1 MMGDFSPDVFS
12 PADRGGSV
20 ADGGLVLTLT
30 SGKGG
35 VGKTTTTANLGAAL
49 AMAGQRV
56 IVVDADIGLRNL
68 DIVMGLESRVV
79 YNLVDVIEGRC
90 SLHES
95 LVRDKRVDE
104 LYLLPSSQTRDK
116 TAIAPD
122 QMMTLCEELRAIADF
137 VLVDS
142 PAGIE
147 LGFQNAIAAASE
159 VIIVTTPEVSALRDA
174 DKVIYLLERDM
185 NIKARLV
192 INRYNPRLV
201 RRKEMITR
209 NDILSILSI
218 DLLGIVPED
227 DQITVSAN
235 KGWPVALERKKI
247 CKPRLPQYRP
257 APARLQCPSD
267 PFPGGQL
274 AGAAP
279 ASLRSVIG
287 RNLTNR

>member
-1 MMGDFSPDVFS
+1 MQTGKTMMGDLSPDVHA
-12 PADRGGSV
+12 PADRRGSE

-35 VGKTTTTANLGAAL
+35 VGKTTTTANVGTAL

-68 DIVMGLESRVV
+68 DIVMGLESQVV

-95 LVRDKRVDE
+95 LVRDKRVGE

-185 NIKARLV
+185 NIQARLI

-209 NDILSILSI
+209 NSILDILSI

-227 DQITVSAN
+227 DQIIVSAN
-235 KGWPVALERKKI
+235 KGWPVALERKKYVSRAYHNI
-247 CKPRLPQYRP
+247 AQRLLGYNVPLIKFQEISWP
-257 APARLQCPSD
+257 ERLRR
-267 PFPGGQL
+267 L
-274 AGAAP
+274 
-279 ASLRSVIG
+279 IG
-287 RNLTNR
+287 L

>member
-1 MMGDFSPDVFS
+1 MQTGETLSGDFSSAAHPTTEH
-12 PADRGGSV
+12 RGTE

-35 VGKTTTTANLGAAL
+35 VGKTTTTANLGTAL

-90 SLHES
+90 SLHEA

-116 TAIAPD
+116 TAVAPD
-122 QMMTLCEELRAIADF
+122 QMMTLCQELRTIADF

-174 DKVIYLLERDM
+174 DKVIYLLERDL
-185 NIKARLV
+185 NTQARLV

-201 RRKEMITR
+201 RRKEMISR
-209 NDILSILSI
+209 NDILGILSI

-227 DQITVSAN
+227 EQITVSAN
-235 KGWPVALERKKI
+235 KGWPVALERKKYVSRAYHNI
-247 CKPRLPQYRP
+247 AQ
-257 APARLQCPSD
+257 RLQGYNVPLIHFQEISW
-267 PFPGGQL
+267 PER
-274 AGAAP
+274 
-279 ASLRSVIG
+279 LRRLFG
-287 RNLTNR
+287 L

>member
-1 MMGDFSPDVFS
+1 MQTDEAMRGEPS
-12 PADRGGSV
+12 PAARVTPDHLNSE

-35 VGKTTTTANLGAAL
+35 VGKTTTTANLGTAL

-90 SLHES
+90 TLHES
-95 LVRDKRVDE
+95 LVRDKRANE

-116 TAIAPD
+116 TAVAPD
-122 QMMTLCEELRAIADF
+122 QMMTLCEELRAIADY

-159 VIIVTTPEVSALRDA
+159 VVIVTTPEVSALRDA
-174 DKVIYLLERDM
+174 DKVIFLLERDL
-185 NIKARLV
+185 NAHARLI

-201 RRKEMITR
+201 RRKEMISKD
-209 NDILSILSI
+209 DILSILSI
-218 DLLGIVPED
+218 DLLGIVPDD

-235 KGWPVALERKKI
+235 KGWPVALERKKYVSRAYHNI
-247 CKPRLPQYRP
+247 AQRLLGYNVPLMRFQEVSWPERFR
-257 APARLQCPSD
+257 RL
-267 PFPGGQL
+267 
-274 AGAAP
+274 
-279 ASLRSVIG
+279 IG
-287 RNLTNR
+287 L

>member
-1 MMGDFSPDVFS
+1 MSGAFSPSAHAAPDHL
-12 PADRGGSV
+12 GSE

-35 VGKTTTTANLGAAL
+35 VGKTTTTANLGTAL

-90 SLHES
+90 SLHEA

-116 TAIAPD
+116 TAVAPD
-122 QMMTLCEELRAIADF
+122 QMMTLCQELRTIADF

-174 DKVIYLLERDM
+174 DKVIYLLERDL
-185 NIKARLV
+185 NSQARLV

-201 RRKEMITR
+201 RRKEMMSR
-209 NDILSILSI
+209 HDILSILSI

-227 DQITVSAN
+227 EQIIVSAN
-235 KGWPVALERKKI
+235 KGWPVALERKRYVSRAYHNI
-247 CKPRLPQYRP
+247 AQ
-257 APARLQCPSD
+257 RLQGYNVPLIHFKEFSW
-267 PFPGGQL
+267 PER
-274 AGAAP
+274 
-279 ASLRSVIG
+279 LRRLFGV
-287 RNLTNR
+287 

>member
-1 MMGDFSPDVFS
+1 MQTDEAMKEESS
-12 PADRGGSV
+12 PAARATQDHLNSE

-35 VGKTTTTANLGAAL
+35 VGKTTTTANLGTAL

-95 LVRDKRVDE
+95 LVRDKRAKE

-116 TAIAPD
+116 TAVAPD

-159 VIIVTTPEVSALRDA
+159 VVIVTTPEVSALRDA
-174 DKVIYLLERDM
+174 DKVIFLLERDL
-185 NIKARLV
+185 NTQARLI

-201 RRKEMITR
+201 RRKEMISKD
-209 NDILSILSI
+209 DILSILSI
-218 DLLGIVPED
+218 DLLGIVPDD

-235 KGWPVALERKKI
+235 RGWPVALERKKYVSRAYHNI
-247 CKPRLPQYRP
+247 AQRLLGYNVPLMHFQEVNWP
-257 APARLQCPSD
+257 ERLRR
-267 PFPGGQL
+267 L
-274 AGAAP
+274 
-279 ASLRSVIG
+279 IG
-287 RNLTNR
+287 L

>member
-1 MMGDFSPDVFS
+1 
-12 PADRGGSV
+12 
-20 ADGGLVLTLT
+20 
-30 SGKGG
+30 
-35 VGKTTTTANLGAAL
+35 
-49 AMAGQRV
+49 
-56 IVVDADIGLRNL
+56 
-68 DIVMGLESRVV
+68 
-79 YNLVDVIEGRC
+79 
-90 SLHES
+90 
-95 LVRDKRVDE
+95 VDE

-235 KGWPVALERKKI
+235 KGWPVALERKKYVSRAYHNI
-247 CKPRLPQYRP
+247 AQRLLGYNVPLIHFQEVSWP
-257 APARLQCPSD
+257 ERLRRLL
-267 PFPGGQL
+267 GL
-274 AGAAP
+274 
-279 ASLRSVIG
+279 
-287 RNLTNR
+287 